1 MSTEITAMEIK
12 NSFAALSPQ
21 QQLEHREKIG
31 VRAKTILSQFWASD
45 STPVVMQVLELEG
58 WMDVLQE
65 CSHGEVSAAWAL
77 YNRAGPRTAAGK
89 LYKPD
94 AGYLWRLIE
103 AARSEGWPVDNL
115 QAFISETFSPDDAD
129 TARQR
134 ARYRTIISE
143 AQAAA
148 SPVQQ

>member
-1 MSTEITAMEIK
+1 
-12 NSFAALSPQ
+12 
-21 QQLEHREKIG
+21 
-31 VRAKTILSQFWASD
+31 
-45 STPVVMQVLELEG
+45 MQVLELEG